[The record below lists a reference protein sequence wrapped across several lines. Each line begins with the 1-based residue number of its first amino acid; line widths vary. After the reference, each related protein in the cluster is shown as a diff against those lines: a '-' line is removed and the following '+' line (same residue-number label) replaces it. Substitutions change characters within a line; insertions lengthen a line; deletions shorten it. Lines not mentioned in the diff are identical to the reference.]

1 MLPTAC
7 HDQALP
13 ALPVLIDERL
23 SACRLVSG
31 RLSLAV
37 VGLSLAVVG
46 LVVPREQVLSP
57 TERC

>member
-1 MLPTAC
+1 MLPTAF

-37 VGLSLAVVG
+37 VGL
-46 LVVPREQVLSP
+46 VVPREQVLSP